1 MMHACTGFFG
11 GEKSGAD
18 LYALG
23 SQSKGCDDS
32 ASIGDTS
39 GGDHGDRN
47 GVCDLRYE
55 RERSGERFFG
65 GAQERAAMTA
75 RFKA

>member
-1 MMHACTGFFG
+1 MMNAGTGFFTSQ
-11 GEKSGAD
+11 KSRAD

-32 ASIGDTS
+32 ASIGDASS
-39 GGDHGDRN
+39 GNHGDRN

-55 RERSGERFFG
+55 RERPRD
-65 GAQERAAMTA
+65 
-75 RFKA
+75 